1 VAIAEELLSVLKH
14 DKDSNIGSAANRLA
28 IDEQEARRLAQ
39 ELVNA
44 GLAAWS
50 GASHKRLRRVILEEP
65 QATGTQ
71 EVDEA
76 QAGDTGAIE
85 PPELKQVGP
94 LARNLWR
101 ALPSDGSQVTNVEI
115 RSRDEFAEVDGQ
127 ELQNARRELKRVGL
141 VQLRPGR
148 DGGGLRRLVSLPAET
163 QGQDAVAQD
172 SVAADEQA
180 GQRLEHELYE
190 PFRQWLVQELDED
203 SFNFAEVVIT
213 ARARRQ
219 GKWTQPDL
227 AQLTVTN
234 FENLPTSTVE
244 LSTYELKRMSD
255 AGKLEAV
262 YEAAAHGRW
271 AHRTHLVLEVADRD
285 GKIAPE
291 ILKDAERFGLGVFK
305 LWIGD
310 DGKAFVQQLLASG
323 IQTPDDADLDDMIGV
338 VLDQLSNKLQTRYR
352 QDLK

>member
-1 VAIAEELLSVLKH
+1 MPIADDLLAVLKH
-14 DKDSNIGSAANRLA
+14 DRDSNIGPAASRLGVN
-28 IDEQEARRLAQ
+28 DEKARQLAQ
-39 ELVNA
+39 ELVDA
-44 GLAAWS
+44 GLAVWS
-50 GASHKRLRRVILEEP
+50 GASQKRLRRVSLPDTNDVASGTDAGTGDESAEEP
-65 QATGTQ
+65 K
-71 EVDEA
+71 
-76 QAGDTGAIE
+76 
-85 PPELKQVGP
+85 ELKQVGP
-94 LARNLWR
+94 LARDLWR

-115 RSRDEFAEVDGQ
+115 RSRDQFAEVDGQ

-148 DGGGLRRLVSLPAET
+148 DGGGLRRLVSL
-163 QGQDAVAQD
+163 
-172 SVAADEQA
+172 SVESSEQA
-180 GQRLEHELYE
+180 VETSGDDGDDAQLAQRLEHELYE
-190 PFRQWLVQELDED
+190 PFKRWLVQELDED

-244 LSTYELKRMSD
+244 LSTYELKRMAD

-271 AHRTHLVLEVADRD
+271 AHRTNLVLEVANRD

-291 ILKDAERFGLGVFK
+291 ILKDAERFGLGVLK

-310 DGKAFVQQLLASG
+310 DGRAFVQQLLASD

-338 VLDQLSNKLQTRYR
+338 VLGQLTNKLQTRYR